1 MHTYYKKSQKWIP
14 ALLTV
19 LLLFCSTT
27 AMAAIQGVEA
37 TTFNL
42 RAKPGYISTA
52 DGSSV
57 FFWGYANGNGI
68 EQYPG
73 PTMIVTEG
81 QTITVNLTN
90 NLKEPTSIVFPGLEV
105 AASGGVPGLLTREA
119 LPDRVT
125 TVTYT
130 ITNLTPGTYTYYSGT
145 HSDLQVEMG
154 LVGALIVRPSGYD
167 FR

>member
-57 FFWGYANGNGI
+57 FFWGYANENGNGI

-73 PTMIVTEG
+73 PTMIVTASMHSI
-81 QTITVNLTN
+81 TIIPLDMIS
-90 NLKEPTSIVFPGLEV
+90 LLDFHYYEP
-105 AASGGVPGLLTREA
+105 AS
-119 LPDRVT
+119 
-125 TVTYT
+125 
-130 ITNLTPGTYTYYSGT
+130 
-145 HSDLQVEMG
+145 
-154 LVGALIVRPSGYD
+154 
-167 FR
+167 